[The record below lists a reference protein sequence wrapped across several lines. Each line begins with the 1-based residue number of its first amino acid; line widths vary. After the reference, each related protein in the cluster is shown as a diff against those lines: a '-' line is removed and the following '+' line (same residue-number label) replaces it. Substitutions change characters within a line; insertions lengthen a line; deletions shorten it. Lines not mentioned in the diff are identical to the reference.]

1 MELNE
6 YQKKAMATCMPSCE
20 NIPYMLFNLQGEV
33 GELSSKIAKLIRK
46 GTLRFIS
53 VEHEAGEKDNV
64 AGFRFYDKS
73 EEHEA
78 KEAISAECGD
88 VLWQLSGICSVL
100 GFPLEDVARQN
111 LSKLASRKARG
122 VIEGDGDN
130 R

>member
-1 MELNE
+1 MDLKE
-6 YQKKAMATCMPSCE
+6 YQEKAMTTCMPSCE

-46 GTLRFIS
+46 RMLRFMS
-53 VEHEAGEKDNV
+53 VEYETDGKENV
-64 AGFRFYDKS
+64 ADFMFYDTK
-73 EEHEA
+73 EEHEV
-78 KEAISAECGD
+78 KDAIAAECGD

-100 GFPLEDVARQN
+100 GFSLEDVARQN

-122 VIEGDGDN
+122 VIEGNGDN